1 MINYTVESKS
11 KSKHRDNYTENSK
24 DAKVYCHACIY
35 VGDYVG
41 NNERLAM
48 NHLCAKY
55 IDEISEVKHCGTCD
69 RALAACKWYNTINP
83 IKKLLLAQ
91 ANFKFKNR

>member
-1 MINYTVESKS
+1 MVNYTVESKFN
-11 KSKHRDNYTENSK
+11 SKHFDNYTENSNN
-24 DAKVYCHACIY
+24 AKVYCHACIY

-41 NNERLAM
+41 NNERLAR

-69 RALAACKWYNTINP
+69 RALAAYKWYNQINP
-83 IKKLLLAQ
+83 IKKWFLEQ
-91 ANFKFKNR
+91 ADFKLKNR